1 MLTTSNINMLA
12 SAAYMI
18 GLIPIVLHFTSVSE
32 LGLWTLV
39 VQFTTYLSF
48 VDAGIYASCVRRFI
62 GPIARKEIPAL
73 GVVFKTAFLVSLIQ
87 GGFCCFL
94 SLLAYPIGLL
104 LGIDPEKLSIFSH
117 VLFAQFLLVGVFFLV
132 RPFSSLLL
140 AAQRYEINNLVSSV
154 SILLSLG
161 LIWAGLRCGLGLW
174 SLPLA
179 SLFQQVCS
187 SFATFFMIRRLDLL
201 PASWWQQE
209 STWKGVAPLFV
220 EALDYFSWSGFSMAG
235 SAIQSVFLSR
245 FLGLEFVA
253 IWNVGSKIAYFTY
266 MLFSNFFTAAFM
278 GLAELYEKGEPQRC
292 FASFLSL
299 FLPSWTGLSI
309 FAGFAILF
317 NDIFVSLWTHKQ
329 ISFPASCAWVVFTW
343 LLFASLIRALAC
355 FSNVWQIRKAF
366 RIGPFFEF
374 SSLCIFLVLSLLSP
388 SLLWFSFALLASQLL
403 PLFLSYGPPFLSVG
417 KTLRIRLSRNQLGMV
432 FTSMISFIGAIMV
445 QFGAIPTAQAFLILF
460 FATLPWAYFFL
471 RELRS
476 FALPISHT
484 S

>member
-1 MLTTSNINMLA
+1 MLA

-39 VQFTTYLSF
+39 VQFATYLGL
-48 VDAGIYASCVRRFI
+48 VDAGVYASCVRRFV
-62 GPIARKEIPAL
+62 GPLVRKEISAL
-73 GVVFKTAFLVSLIQ
+73 GTVFKTAFLVSLIQ
-87 GGFCCFL
+87 GGVCCFL
-94 SLLAYPIGLL
+94 GLLAHPIGLL
-104 LGIDPEKLSIFSH
+104 LGIHPEKLSIFSH

-154 SILLSLG
+154 SMLLSLA

-179 SLFQQVCS
+179 SLFQQVSS
-187 SFATFFMIRRLDLL
+187 SFATFFMIRKLNLL
-201 PASWWQQE
+201 PTTWRQE
-209 STWKGVAPLFV
+209 RTTWKGVADLFM

-317 NDIFVSLWTHKQ
+317 NDSFVSLWTHKQ

-355 FSNVWQIRKAF
+355 FSNIWQIRKAF

-374 SSLCIFLVLSLLSP
+374 SSLCFSLVLTLFSP
-388 SLLWFSFALLASQLL
+388 SLFWFSFALLASQLF
-403 PLFLSYGPPFLSVG
+403 PLFLSYGPPFLFVG
-417 KTLRIRLSRNQLGMV
+417 KTLRICLSKNQWGMV
-432 FTSMISFIGAIMV
+432 FTSMIAFIGAITA
-445 QFGAIPTAQAFLILF
+445 QFVAIPTVQAIVILF

-476 FALPISHT
+476 FALPISHK